1 MRSRAWKLKKIAE
14 KAFLSV
20 KNLVVS
26 KKRATFALAIRNKTV
41 A

>member
-1 MRSRAWKLKKIAE
+1 MLSTAWKIKKNAE
-14 KAFLSV
+14 SAFLLA